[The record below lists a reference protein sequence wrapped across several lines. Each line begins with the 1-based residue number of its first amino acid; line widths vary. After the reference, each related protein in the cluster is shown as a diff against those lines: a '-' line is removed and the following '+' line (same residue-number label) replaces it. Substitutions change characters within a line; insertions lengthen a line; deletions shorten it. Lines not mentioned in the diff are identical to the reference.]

1 MQGGRKRKR
10 RTTRGRRSNGGRKDG
25 WKEERAGGRKEGEHM
40 EGRIKGRTKMGVD
53 KKKELKGEKHG
64 YRWTEETM
72 WM

>member
-1 MQGGRKRKR
+1 
-10 RTTRGRRSNGGRKDG
+10 
-25 WKEERAGGRKEGEHM
+25 M